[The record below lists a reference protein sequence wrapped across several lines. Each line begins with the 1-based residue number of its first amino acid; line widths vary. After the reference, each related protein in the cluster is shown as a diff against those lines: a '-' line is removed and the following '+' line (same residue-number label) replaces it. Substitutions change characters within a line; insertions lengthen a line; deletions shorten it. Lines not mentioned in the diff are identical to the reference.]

1 MTKKHDI
8 IWLDHI
14 DSTNDE
20 AARRISG
27 LDNLS
32 VLSARTQSAGR
43 GQRQNIWLSEPEA
56 NLTFSIILK
65 PADFMAKDQIAI
77 SAVTAISIV
86 ELLAKYNI
94 PAEIKWPNDIYVG
107 NDKISGILIEH
118 SIKGRKISH
127 SIIGIGLNINQ
138 CNFDVSIP
146 NPTSM
151 AQYLRNLDN
160 KFATNEEKIDI
171 QVCLDEYIDIFKKN
185 LCHHINEDR
194 DFTSLR
200 TIYMSMLRPS
210 DNFSEEITRAWQQ

>member
-8 IWLDHI
+8 IWLDQI

-20 AARRISG
+20 AARRISE

-43 GQRQNIWLSEPEA
+43 GQRQNMWLSEPEA

-65 PADFMAKDQIAI
+65 LSDFMAKDQIAI

-86 ELLAKYNI
+86 ELLSKYNI

-151 AQYLRNLDN
+151 VQYLRNLDN

-171 QVCLDEYIDIFKKN
+171 RVCLDDYIDIFKKN
-185 LCHHINEDR
+185 LCLHINEDR

-200 TIYMSMLRPS
+200 AIYMSMLRPS